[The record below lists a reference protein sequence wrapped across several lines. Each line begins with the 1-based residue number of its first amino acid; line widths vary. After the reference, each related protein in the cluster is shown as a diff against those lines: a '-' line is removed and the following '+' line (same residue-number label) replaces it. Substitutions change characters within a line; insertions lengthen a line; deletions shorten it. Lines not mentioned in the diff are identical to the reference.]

1 MTVGEDGEAAATDD
15 GPSGVPP
22 PAAVAAPEAAEE
34 GTTADE
40 VEGFTID
47 VPSFRGPLELLHHL
61 IERRE
66 LDVTE
71 VSLLAVTEQYLEYL
85 HQQDQIDLT
94 ALADFVAV
102 GARLLLL
109 KSRALLPHDEEIHD
123 AEDETDPQSLI
134 DALNE
139 YRRFKEAAAFLGE
152 RDRAGQ
158 RSYTR
163 SAAPPAIPL
172 PTGLDTVSV
181 DVLADLFREVLAR
194 IPEDEPIGEVER
206 EPVRLADRIGL
217 LVGTLERDGQLS
229 FREMMSSATSRV
241 VVIVD
246 FLAVL
251 ELIKAG
257 YLRAQQAQ
265 AFGDIDLVHVEG
277 VAAPEAALM
286 TDDFAGA

>member
-1 MTVGEDGEAAATDD
+1 MTVSEDGETAATGD
-15 GPSGVPP
+15 GPSAASPP
-22 PAAVAAPEAAEE
+22 VAALEPAAGDGE
-34 GTTADE
+34 D
-40 VEGFTID
+40 VERFAID
-47 VPSFRGPLELLHHL
+47 VPSFHGPLELLHHL

-66 LDVTE
+66 LDITE
-71 VSLLAVTEQYLEYL
+71 ISLLAVTEQYLAYL
-85 HQQDQIDLT
+85 REPEQIDLT
-94 ALADFVAV
+94 ALAEFVAV

-109 KSRALLPHDEEIHD
+109 KSRALLPHEEEIDD
-123 AEDETDPQSLI
+123 AEDEADPQGLI

-139 YRRFKEAAAFLGE
+139 YRRFKQAAEFLGA

-163 SAAPPAIPL
+163 SATPPEIPL

-181 DVLADLFREVLAR
+181 DALADLFREVLAR
-194 IPEDEPIGEVER
+194 IPEQEPAGEVER
-206 EPVRLADRIGL
+206 QTVTLSDRIGR
-217 LVGTLERDGQLS
+217 LVETLERDGQLS
-229 FREMMSSATSRV
+229 FRELMGGATSRV

-277 VAAPEAALM
+277 VAAPAAASM
-286 TDDFAGA
+286 TEDFAGA

>member
-1 MTVGEDGEAAATDD
+1 MTVSEDGETVGTGD
-15 GPSGVPP
+15 GPSAASPP
-22 PAAVAAPEAAEE
+22 VAALEPAAGE
-34 GTTADE
+34 GAD
-40 VEGFTID
+40 VERFAID
-47 VPSFRGPLELLHHL
+47 VPSFHGPLELLHHL

-66 LDVTE
+66 LDITE
-71 VSLLAVTEQYLEYL
+71 ISLLAVTEQYLAYL
-85 HQQDQIDLT
+85 REPEQIDLT

-109 KSRALLPHDEEIHD
+109 KSRALLPHEEEIDD
-123 AEDETDPQSLI
+123 AEDEADPQGLI

-139 YRRFKEAAAFLGE
+139 YRRFKQAAEFLGA

-163 SAAPPAIPL
+163 SATPPEIPL

-181 DVLADLFREVLAR
+181 DALADLFREVLAR
-194 IPEDEPIGEVER
+194 IPEQEPAGEVER
-206 EPVRLADRIGL
+206 QTVTLADRIGR
-217 LVGTLERDGQLS
+217 LVETLERDGQLS
-229 FREMMSSATSRV
+229 FRELMGGATSRV

-277 VAAPEAALM
+277 VAAPEAASM
-286 TDDFAGA
+286 TGDFAGA

>member
-1 MTVGEDGEAAATDD
+1 MTVREDGEAAAGD
-15 GPSGVPP
+15 GPSGAPP
-22 PAAVAAPEAAEE
+22 AVAAPEQVAGDGE
-34 GTTADE
+34 D
-40 VEGFTID
+40 VEGFAID

-71 VSLLAVTEQYLEYL
+71 ISLLAVTEQYLAYL
-85 HQQDQIDLT
+85 HEQDQIDLT
-94 ALADFVAV
+94 ALAEFVAV

-109 KSRALLPHDEEIHD
+109 KSRALLPHEEEIDD
-123 AEDETDPQSLI
+123 AEDDADPQGLI

-139 YRRFKEAAAFLGE
+139 YRRFKEAAEFLGE

-163 SAAPPAIPL
+163 SASPPEIPL

-181 DVLADLFREVLAR
+181 DALADLFREVLAR
-194 IPEDEPIGEVER
+194 IPEEEPTGAVER
-206 EPVRLADRIGL
+206 QSVTLSDRIGR
-217 LVGTLERDGQLS
+217 LVETLERDGQLS
-229 FREMMSSATSRV
+229 FREMMGSATSRV

-277 VAAPEAALM
+277 VAAPEAASM
-286 TDDFAGA
+286 TEDFAGA

>member
-1 MTVGEDGEAAATDD
+1 MTVREDGEVAAAGD
-15 GPSGVPP
+15 GPSDAS
-22 PAAVAAPEAAEE
+22 AAVAAPEADA
-34 GTTADE
+34 GGGGD
-40 VEGFTID
+40 VERFPID
-47 VPSFRGPLELLHHL
+47 VPAFRGPLELLHHL

-66 LDVTE
+66 LDITE
-71 VSLLAVTEQYLEYL
+71 ISLLAVTEQYLEYL
-85 HQQDQIDLT
+85 HEPEQIDLT
-94 ALADFVAV
+94 ALAEFVAV

-109 KSRALLPHDEEIHD
+109 KSRALLPHEEEIND
-123 AEDETDPQSLI
+123 VEDEADPQGLI

-139 YRRFKEAAAFLGE
+139 YRRFKGAAEFLAE

-194 IPEDEPIGEVER
+194 IPEEEPAGEVER
-206 EPVRLADRIGL
+206 ERVTLSDRIGR
-217 LVGTLERDGQLS
+217 LVETLERDGQLS
-229 FREMMSSATSRV
+229 FREMMGSATSRV

-277 VAAPEAALM
+277 VAAPEAASM
-286 TDDFAGA
+286 TEDFAGA

>member
-1 MTVGEDGEAAATDD
+1 MTVSEDGDAAATGD
-15 GPSGVPP
+15 GPSTASPP
-22 PAAVAAPEAAEE
+22 VAALEPAAGDGE
-34 GTTADE
+34 D
-40 VEGFTID
+40 VERFAID
-47 VPSFRGPLELLHHL
+47 VPSFHGPLELLHHL

-66 LDVTE
+66 LDITE
-71 VSLLAVTEQYLEYL
+71 ISLLAVTEQYLAYL
-85 HQQDQIDLT
+85 HEPEQIDLT
-94 ALADFVAV
+94 ALAEFVAV

-109 KSRALLPHDEEIHD
+109 KSRALLPHEEEIDD
-123 AEDETDPQSLI
+123 AEDEADPQGLI

-139 YRRFKEAAAFLGE
+139 YRRFKQAAEFLGA

-163 SAAPPAIPL
+163 SATPPEIPL

-181 DVLADLFREVLAR
+181 DALADLFREVLAR
-194 IPEDEPIGEVER
+194 IPEQEPAGEVER
-206 EPVRLADRIGL
+206 QTVTLADRIGR
-217 LVGTLERDGQLS
+217 LVETLERDGQLS
-229 FREMMSSATSRV
+229 FRELMGGATSRV

-277 VAAPEAALM
+277 VAAPEAASM
-286 TDDFAGA
+286 TGDFAGA

>member
-1 MTVGEDGEAAATDD
+1 MTVSEDGEAAATGD
-15 GPSGVPP
+15 GPSTASPP
-22 PAAVAAPEAAEE
+22 VAALEPAAGDGE
-34 GTTADE
+34 D
-40 VEGFTID
+40 VERFAID
-47 VPSFRGPLELLHHL
+47 VPSFHGPLELLHHL

-66 LDVTE
+66 LDITE
-71 VSLLAVTEQYLEYL
+71 ISLLAVTEQYLAYL
-85 HQQDQIDLT
+85 REPEQIDLT
-94 ALADFVAV
+94 ALAEFVAV

-109 KSRALLPHDEEIHD
+109 KSRALLPHEEEIDD
-123 AEDETDPQSLI
+123 AEDEADPQGLI

-139 YRRFKEAAAFLGE
+139 YRRFKQAAEFLGA

-163 SAAPPAIPL
+163 SAAPPEIPL

-181 DVLADLFREVLAR
+181 DALADLFREVLAR
-194 IPEDEPIGEVER
+194 IPEQEPAGEVER
-206 EPVRLADRIGL
+206 ERVTLSDRIGR
-217 LVGTLERDGQLS
+217 LVETLERDGQLS
-229 FREMMSSATSRV
+229 FRELMGGATSRV

-277 VAAPEAALM
+277 VAAPEASSM
-286 TDDFAGA
+286 TEDFAGA

>member
-1 MTVGEDGEAAATDD
+1 MTVSEDGETAATGD
-15 GPSGVPP
+15 GPSAASPP
-22 PAAVAAPEAAEE
+22 VAALEPAAGDGE
-34 GTTADE
+34 D
-40 VEGFTID
+40 VERFAID
-47 VPSFRGPLELLHHL
+47 VPSFHGPLELLHHL

-66 LDVTE
+66 LDITE
-71 VSLLAVTEQYLEYL
+71 ISLLAVTEQYLAYL
-85 HQQDQIDLT
+85 REPEQIDLT

-109 KSRALLPHDEEIHD
+109 KSRALLPHEEEIDD
-123 AEDETDPQSLI
+123 AEDEADPQGLI

-139 YRRFKEAAAFLGE
+139 YRRFKQAAEFLGA

-163 SAAPPAIPL
+163 SATPPEIPL

-181 DVLADLFREVLAR
+181 DALADLFREVLAR
-194 IPEDEPIGEVER
+194 IPEQEPAGEVER
-206 EPVRLADRIGL
+206 QTVTLSDRIGR
-217 LVGTLERDGQLS
+217 LVETLERDGQLS
-229 FREMMSSATSRV
+229 FRELMGGATSRV

-277 VAAPEAALM
+277 VAAPEAASM
-286 TDDFAGA
+286 TGDFAGA

>member
-1 MTVGEDGEAAATDD
+1 MTVSEDGETAATGD
-15 GPSGVPP
+15 GPSTASPP
-22 PAAVAAPEAAEE
+22 VAALEPAAGDGE
-34 GTTADE
+34 D
-40 VEGFTID
+40 VERFAID
-47 VPSFRGPLELLHHL
+47 VPSFHGPLELLHHL

-66 LDVTE
+66 LDITE
-71 VSLLAVTEQYLEYL
+71 ISLLAVTEQYLAYL
-85 HQQDQIDLT
+85 REPEQIDLT
-94 ALADFVAV
+94 ALAEFVAV

-109 KSRALLPHDEEIHD
+109 KSRALLPHEEEIDD
-123 AEDETDPQSLI
+123 AEDEADPQGLI

-139 YRRFKEAAAFLGE
+139 YRRFKQAAEFLGA

-163 SAAPPAIPL
+163 SAAPPEIPL

-181 DVLADLFREVLAR
+181 DALADLFREVLAR
-194 IPEDEPIGEVER
+194 IPEQEPAGEVER
-206 EPVRLADRIGL
+206 ERVTLSDRIGR
-217 LVGTLERDGQLS
+217 LVETLERDGQLS
-229 FREMMSSATSRV
+229 FRELMGGATSRV

-277 VAAPEAALM
+277 VAAPEAASM
-286 TDDFAGA
+286 TEDFAGA

>member
-1 MTVGEDGEAAATDD
+1 MTVSEDGDAAATGD
-15 GPSGVPP
+15 GPSTASPP
-22 PAAVAAPEAAEE
+22 VAALEPAAGDGE
-34 GTTADE
+34 D
-40 VEGFTID
+40 VERFAID
-47 VPSFRGPLELLHHL
+47 VPSFHGPLELLHHL

-66 LDVTE
+66 LDITE
-71 VSLLAVTEQYLEYL
+71 ISLLAVTEQYLAYL
-85 HQQDQIDLT
+85 REPEQIDLT
-94 ALADFVAV
+94 ALAEFVAV

-109 KSRALLPHDEEIHD
+109 KSRALLPHEEEIDD
-123 AEDETDPQSLI
+123 AEDEADPQGLI

-139 YRRFKEAAAFLGE
+139 YRRFKQAAEFLGA

-163 SAAPPAIPL
+163 SAAPPEIPL

-181 DVLADLFREVLAR
+181 DALADLFREVLAR
-194 IPEDEPIGEVER
+194 IPEQEPAGEVER
-206 EPVRLADRIGL
+206 QTVTLSDRIGR
-217 LVGTLERDGQLS
+217 LVETLERDGQLS
-229 FREMMSSATSRV
+229 FRELMGSATSRV

-277 VAAPEAALM
+277 VVAPEAASM
-286 TDDFAGA
+286 TEDFAGA